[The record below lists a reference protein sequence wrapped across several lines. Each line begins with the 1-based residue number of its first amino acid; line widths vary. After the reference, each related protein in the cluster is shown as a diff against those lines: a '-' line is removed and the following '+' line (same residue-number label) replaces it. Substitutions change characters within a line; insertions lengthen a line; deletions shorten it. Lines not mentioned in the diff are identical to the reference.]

1 MQALNPN
8 MQPQQVGNAQT
19 ADNNPEF
26 QAAVRLVM
34 EALYKEGAAKDVAKG
49 LRLAK
54 DTVTGLYE
62 TAYEITS
69 IADERTGGKV
79 PDELI
84 VLLGI
89 KTLQEIADIADAS
102 GISFTPADIAD
113 AFKQMLLR
121 FLGENGMDTTQ
132 LQAEMDKV
140 DPAAFEAAAQSED

>member
-1 MQALNPN
+1 MQDQQNP
-8 MQPQQVGNAQT
+8 MPPET
-19 ADNNPEF
+19 DADGDNDPAF
-26 QAAVRLVM
+26 QAALRLVM
-34 EALYKEGAAKDVAKG
+34 EALYKDGAAKDVAKG
-49 LRLAK
+49 LEFAK
-54 DTVTGLYE
+54 DVVTGLYE

-69 IADERTGGKV
+69 IADERTEGKV

-89 KTLQEIADIADAS
+89 KTLQEIADIADAA
-102 GISFTPADIAD
+102 GIPMKPSDVAD

-140 DPAAFEAAAQSED
+140 DPALFETAAQSED